1 MIIVLIATYNGAEF
15 LQAQLD
21 SIANQSFQDFTVL
34 IRDDGSID
42 ETCELVLAHPLAER
56 ITLLRN
62 EGALRGARFNFSA
75 LLEEAARSDASYF
88 ALADQ
93 DDIWYP
99 EKLAHQ
105 VEALASRQS
114 GEDIPR
120 LVFCD
125 ATMIDAAGTPIAPS
139 FMRAQSLT
147 LPSLEPLRTLLV
159 HNVAA
164 GNGMLFNRTLLEAAL
179 PLPDAAL
186 MHDWWLM
193 LVAGA
198 KGKIHYIDS
207 ALLAYRQHQHNEI
220 GVVTPLSLIKHPF
233 ASGSRIVREGQDKL
247 IAGFNQARALSLQLA
262 DQTPDDS
269 VTALINRFAQL
280 PELRRFDRMVQANS
294 DGFRAQ
300 GRLRQW
306 WFMIRLWL
314 LDAGNPK

>member
-42 ETCELVLAHPLAER
+42 ETCELVSAHPLAER

-62 EGALRGARFNFSA
+62 EGGLRGARLNFSA
-75 LLEEAARSDASYF
+75 LLEEAAQSDASYF

-99 EKLAHQ
+99 DKLALQ
-105 VEALASRQS
+105 VEALASRER
-114 GEDIPR
+114 GEDLPQ

-125 ATMIDAAGTPIAPS
+125 ATMINEDGQPIAPS
-139 FMRAQSLT
+139 FMRAQGLT
-147 LPSLEPLRTLLV
+147 APSLEPLRTLLV

-164 GNGMLFNRTLLEAAL
+164 GNGMLFNRALLEAAL

-198 KGKIHYIDS
+198 KGDIHYIDS

-220 GVVTPLSLIKHPF
+220 GVVTPLSLIKRPF
-233 ASGSRIVREGQDKL
+233 ASCSRIIREGQHKL
-247 IAGFNQARALSLQLA
+247 IAGFSQARALSLQLA
-262 DQTPDDS
+262 DQNPDDS
-269 VTALINRFAQL
+269 AIALINRFAEL
-280 PELRRFDRMVQANS
+280 PNHQRLERMMQVKS
-294 DGFRAQ
+294 DGFHAQ

-306 WFMIRLWL
+306 WFMVRLWL
-314 LDAGNPK
+314 IHTSDLK